1 MQQRRANS
9 GDLPRGSFV
18 LEVAFAPPTAP
29 AVEASAG
36 DEPGATSAANTAN
49 DAAEATR
56 PPELFAVFVPDED
69 GVRIAWGA
77 DERFLISLL
86 SERPRSKKAS
96 ATLAGRA
103 GLGDLHQHRILA
115 GGFVSLAGIEELNAA
130 SLDLRLGIGPAKQIE
145 RAPHRGQSP
154 IVYALSQPSEAWL
167 HLTTRLGRDTLEDLL
182 FLIGTGPGEP

>member
-1 MQQRRANS
+1 
-9 GDLPRGSFV
+9 V
-18 LEVAFAPPTAP
+18 LEVGFAPPAP
-29 AVEASAG
+29 AAVEAGAS
-36 DEPGATSAANTAN
+36 DEPGASGAG
-49 DAAEATR
+49 DSPAEATR

-77 DERFLISLL
+77 DERFLSSLL
-86 SERPRSKKAS
+86 SERPRSKSS

-103 GLGDLHQHRILA
+103 GLGELHQHRILA

-130 SLDLRLGIGPAKQIE
+130 PFDRLRLGSGPAKQID

-167 HLTTRLGRDTLEDLL
+167 HLTTRLGRDSLEDLL
-182 FLIGTGPGEP
+182 FLIGTGPDER